1 MEIPKNMGYGEGG
14 ETVPKLGK
22 ILQNIVDNLNDLATK
37 VETVE
42 ALEDEVNNLTA
53 RVGTL
58 ENNLNN
64 LTSKVGTLENNLND
78 LTARV
83 EALEGEGGGDG

>member
-22 ILQNIVDNLNDLATK
+22 ILQDIVDNL
-37 VETVE
+37 
-42 ALEDEVNNLTA
+42 NNLTA
-53 RVGTL
+53 RVEAVETLEGNLNNLITRVEAL

-64 LTSKVGTLENNLND
+64 LIVGVETLEDNLND

-83 EALEGEGGGDG
+83 EALEGEGGGD